1 MIQDCPWQHLTYLL
15 NIYKNIEAKNI
26 SSGHFNRKNNLNIRS
41 GGNAFAD
48 SGHTFL
54 AEYTDV
60 GYIPR
65 IAGNFCKH
73 MLLGPKL
80 YTGKIRSRSCTPGKI
95 LS

>member
-1 MIQDCPWQHLTYLL
+1 M
-15 NIYKNIEAKNI
+15 EA
-26 SSGHFNRKNNLNIRS
+26 
-41 GGNAFAD
+41 NAFAD

-65 IAGNFCKH
+65 IAGNSCKH
-73 MLLGPKL
+73 MLLGPRLIQSK
-80 YTGKIRSRSCTPGKI
+80 SCTPGKI